1 MENYL
6 PMCIVVVGITIMLI
20 SVGIF
25 LFKYKPNRNISKLN
39 TSWQISTDPDF
50 NKKLYSSSLD
60 AIRVLEAK
68 KDIRELVAKKIKMN
82 NGFKIGDI
90 IVVAI
95 SDEKYKGKIVKV
107 KKDNRYRV
115 YISALETTLTFKS
128 SDITLKTKEI
138 K

>member
-25 LFKYKPNRNISKLN
+25 LFKYKPKRKIR
-39 TSWQISTDPDF
+39 THEATVWQVSTDPDF
-50 NKKLYSSSLD
+50 NKRVYSSTLD
-60 AIRVLEAK
+60 AIRELEAK
-68 KDIRELVAKKIKMN
+68 KRKMN
-82 NGFKIGDI
+82 GGFKIGDI
-90 IVVAI
+90 VVVVI
-95 SDEKYKGKIVKV
+95 SDEKYSGKIVKF
-107 KKDNRYRV
+107 KKDNRCRV
-115 YISALETTLTFKS
+115 YISSLETTLTFKS

>member
-6 PMCIVVVGITIMLI
+6 PISIVVVGITIMLI

-128 SDITLKTKEI
+128 SDITLKQRK
-138 K
+138 